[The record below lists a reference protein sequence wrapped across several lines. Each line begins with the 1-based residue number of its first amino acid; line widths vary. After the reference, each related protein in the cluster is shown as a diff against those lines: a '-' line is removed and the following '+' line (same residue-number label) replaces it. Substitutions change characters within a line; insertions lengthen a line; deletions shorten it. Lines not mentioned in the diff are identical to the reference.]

1 MTAYLGLQ
9 DPDYNRLL
17 RQSEQSTGAVTNDQL
32 ENAAPPQQV
41 AEQWIQLSNSLRYI
55 LVSTC
60 DGPASTICRQNMQGN
75 GFETWRLVHA
85 RYSIPLG
92 TRSIGYFTKLLKPQ
106 LDEQKFE
113 ESFTTWEFQLSRY
126 EQDNNTLLPDAIK
139 IAVLLNETKG
149 PLQQHLQLQAAL
161 VLVGTWGGKGET
173 FNRGG
178 FTNRLLPLQAPKQPT
193 PQEILEHNVTHLP
206 YRNWCPICVQSRGRQ
221 NNHPKQHS
229 KLPIIQLDFG
239 YIKGFDDNKV
249 HPILTASD
257 IQSGMIMAIQLTDKR
272 MLFDYAVT
280 QLQNFLIECGRT
292 THTILQSDQEDFL
305 TAFITTVA
313 SKSRNMNSGYSSQ
326 SQGGVER
333 AHRTLFAQIR
343 TLKAQIK
350 QNYNRDIPMKHPLMP
365 WIVRHSAYIM
375 NRYAL
380 HSNGCTSYFN
390 RWNREQHTPLC
401 EFGETVQYM
410 LPTVKQ
416 FPKLVPRFYNGI
428 WLGKDTTTNPS
439 SGSTT
444 RLSLPTP
451 TLTPP
456 VTMPSASE
464 TTTSQKDAAT
474 SAAAEN
480 KRQSAAQS
488 SEQQPKQKR
497 TAEPTSPMATSPA
510 HQKRASLPA
519 PPHASQTRERDD
531 TIAEGSAGKQQRT
544 TAERQT
550 LERPTTAE
558 QPKSKMRINAIKFT
572 TKDGKQME
580 TTSNEDTQ
588 EIENERILLEPITH
602 DTEDLDP
609 QLVAQGMKKEVEQM
623 REQSVFTE
631 IDGNTMTPEQ
641 QANIIES
648 RWVLKP
654 KHNEVRARIVAK
666 GYTEPVTD
674 HDLLFASTPLF
685 CILRVLL
692 TMALVYN
699 WSVCTGD
706 ASVAF
711 LHAAAITH
719 NLVMRPPHQ
728 FYNEENRHIMWRLN
742 KAIYGLR
749 SSPKQWQ
756 DHIAHV
762 LTVTLELV
770 RCTTESNVCRSK
782 GCLVYIMIYVDDL
795 LFIGVQSLINSLF
808 SRIQKEEQTHR
819 RPNSWINNPLPW
831 QKHLTQR

>member
-1 MTAYLGLQ
+1 
-9 DPDYNRLL
+9 
-17 RQSEQSTGAVTNDQL
+17 
-32 ENAAPPQQV
+32 
-41 AEQWIQLSNSLRYI
+41 
-55 LVSTC
+55 
-60 DGPASTICRQNMQGN
+60 
-75 GFETWRLVHA
+75 
-85 RYSIPLG
+85 
-92 TRSIGYFTKLLKPQ
+92 
-106 LDEQKFE
+106 
-113 ESFTTWEFQLSRY
+113 
-126 EQDNNTLLPDAIK
+126 
-139 IAVLLNETKG
+139 
-149 PLQQHLQLQAAL
+149 
-161 VLVGTWGGKGET
+161 
-173 FNRGG
+173 
-178 FTNRLLPLQAPKQPT
+178 
-193 PQEILEHNVTHLP
+193 
-206 YRNWCPICVQSRGRQ
+206 
-221 NNHPKQHS
+221 
-229 KLPIIQLDFG
+229 
-239 YIKGFDDNKV
+239 
-249 HPILTASD
+249 
-257 IQSGMIMAIQLTDKR
+257 
-272 MLFDYAVT
+272 
-280 QLQNFLIECGRT
+280 
-292 THTILQSDQEDFL
+292 
-305 TAFITTVA
+305 
-313 SKSRNMNSGYSSQ
+313 
-326 SQGGVER
+326 
-333 AHRTLFAQIR
+333 
-343 TLKAQIK
+343 
-350 QNYNRDIPMKHPLMP
+350 MKHPLMP

-416 FPKLVPRFYNGI
+416 LPKLEPRFYSGV
-428 WLGKDTTTNPS
+428 WLGKDTTTGESLIGIYNKIVRARAIRSQMMSHKYDQQLLDTGPWKTPAS
-439 SGSTT
+439 A
-444 RLSLPTP
+444 LPTP

-456 VTMPSASE
+456 VTMPSASK
-464 TTTSQKDAAT
+464 TITSQKDAAT
-474 SAAAEN
+474 STAAEN

-510 HQKRASLPA
+510 HQKRPSLPA
-519 PPHASQTRERDD
+519 PPHTSQTRERDD
-531 TIAEGSAGKQQRT
+531 TIAEGSTGKQQRT

-558 QPKSKMRINAIKFT
+558 QPKSKMRVNATKFT

-588 EIENERILLEPITH
+588 EIENERILLEPIIH

-609 QLVAQGMKKEVEQM
+609 QLVAQGMKKEVQQM
-623 REQSVFTE
+623 KEQSVFTE

-666 GYTEPVTD
+666 GYTEHVAD

-706 ASVAF
+706 VSVAF

-719 NLVMRPPHQ
+719 NLVMRPPHE

-756 DHIAHV
+756 DHITFSQSH
-762 LTVTLELV
+762 
-770 RCTTESNVCRSK
+770 SN
-782 GCLVYIMIYVDDL
+782 
-795 LFIGVQSLINSLF
+795 
-808 SRIQKEEQTHR
+808 
-819 RPNSWINNPLPW
+819 W
-831 QKHLTQR
+831 